1 MIAKSEPRQ
10 NAVDAFFADIATR
23 GQIPVLGTTS
33 GTIRFDISSATSL
46 EHWYVTVRKG
56 EVTVSHK
63 NTRADAVCKL
73 DKGLFEDI
81 AEGRRQAMSA
91 ILRGAMVAQG
101 HLSLLMSFQRLFPGR
116 TGSKGRVAPITEVP
130 QER

>member
-1 MIAKSEPRQ
+1 MITKSKPRQ
-10 NAVDAFFADIATR
+10 DPVEAFFADIETR

-33 GTIRFDISSATSL
+33 GTIRFDTSNATSL

-63 NTRADAVCKL
+63 NARADTVCKL
-73 DKGLFEDI
+73 DKGLFADI

-91 ILRGAMVAQG
+91 LLRGALVARG
-101 HLSLLMSFQRLFPGR
+101 DLSLLMSFQRLFPGR
-116 TGSKGRVAPITEVP
+116 IGSKGRAAPITQVS
-130 QER
+130 QKR

>member
-1 MIAKSEPRQ
+1 MITKSEPRQ
-10 NAVDAFFADIATR
+10 DAVEAFFADIATR

-46 EHWYVTVRKG
+46 EHWYVAVRKG

-63 NTRADAVCKL
+63 NTRADTVCKL
-73 DKGLFEDI
+73 DKGLFEDF

-101 HLSLLMSFQRLFPGR
+101 DLSLLMSFQRLFPGR
-116 TGSKGRVAPITEVP
+116 LGSTGRVAPITEVA
-130 QER
+130 QKR